1 MGVASYFEFVTTLFG
16 WILYQGIWAVLVDTG
31 IVFIPIIA
39 MVLGH
44 VLESHKGG
52 DDEGSAAIQ
61 SLKKIEADFIAML
74 GVLIFAAIP
83 MLDVELTDMEYHK
96 PALRCTD
103 SPETIPGTTTGTTYD
118 ATLATMADQTGSI
131 PLWWAMLHWLS
142 KAVTAASVAAIPCS
156 YDVASVDY
164 RLAEANLE
172 DPVLNQELEQFK
184 NDCWQPAYSRLSR
197 TNLASLT
204 QVEKEDATWL
214 GSEYLLGSGLYD
226 RYYSTVPNPQFAFDA
241 TRDAGYEAYQ
251 VEGGFPDCREWW
263 SDGAVGL
270 RRRVLDN
277 IPADLRNEMIYN
289 ADNLIQE
296 TSTVTLSASEREDVF
311 LRKYLAVKRTA
322 EAVGSDMPL
331 AVTYGDGAEQVR
343 QERFADWR
351 NSENLLLQSAGNVL
365 NTGAYLILG
374 EAARDAGEVGVAL
387 IGSALKA
394 PAAMGEGYAMRNG
407 ISLFQPL
414 ALMMMI
420 IALPFLLIFG
430 RYGLRALVTLSVIYF
445 GFHFLTF
452 IWAVAFWVDNN
463 LMHLLTSAGGLSVFA
478 SGTSVTQSLIL
489 LYISRFLYIVFPIL
503 YLTAVGWVGFQSG
516 NVVGQLT
523 TFSGNAGSIGAT
535 GGQFAGQ
542 VATKAATKGRT

>member
-16 WILYQGIWAVLVDTG
+16 WILYKGIWAVLVDTG

-44 VLESHKGG
+44 VFDSHKGG

-61 SLKKIEADFIAML
+61 SLKKIEADFVTML

-83 MLDVELTDMEYHK
+83 MLDVELTDMAYDK

-103 SPETIPGTTTGTTYD
+103 TPETIPGTATGTTYD
-118 ATLATMADQTGSI
+118 ATLASMADQTGSI

-172 DPVLNQELEQFK
+172 DPILNRELEQFK

-197 TNLASLT
+197 TSMASLT
-204 QVEKEDATWL
+204 QAEKEDATWL

-226 RYYSTVPNPQFAFDA
+226 RYYSSVPNPQFAFDA

-251 VEGGFPDCREWW
+251 VEGGFPGCREWW
-263 SDGAVGL
+263 SDGSVGL

-277 IPADLRNEMIYN
+277 IPTDLRNEMIYN

-296 TSTVTLSASEREDVF
+296 TSMVTLSAPEREDVF

-343 QERFADWR
+343 QGRFADWR

-365 NTGAYLILG
+365 NTGAYLVLG
-374 EAARDAGEVGVAL
+374 EAARDAGEVGMAL

-430 RYGLRALVTLSVIYF
+430 RYGLRALVTLSIIYF

-452 IWAVAFWVDNN
+452 IWAIAFWVDNN

-503 YLTAVGWVGFQSG
+503 YLTAVGWVGYTSG
-516 NVVGQLT
+516 DAIGQLGS
-523 TFSGNAGSIGAT
+523 FGGKAGAIGAT
-535 GGQFAGQ
+535 GGQLVGQ
-542 VATKAATKGRT
+542 MATKAATKGKV